1 VDSEDKPLDCVDYVL
16 YLEHDIKIVGTTD
29 KYGVSQRVT
38 TSIEV
43 GIKGFNFNLD
53 NTYKEEGYKDGL

>member
-43 GIKGFNFNLD
+43 WIKEVGFLVEDPIF
-53 NTYKEEGYKDGL
+53 EEIEELI